1 MENITKVPE
10 QILQNPFIM
19 AFAKIFLIVYSVQ
32 FAPKLS
38 PQIQSFFDNVFV
50 KIAGIALIVWLM
62 NKDYQ
67 LAILVAIAFV
77 LSINL
82 INGRGVLENYTNE
95 YADYNQ
101 TPVNSGMTLLEPH
114 LDISPGCMNVTM
126 SDLLS
131 KFSNSQLAL
140 QNTVSGSYKRLNQML
155 TGDALSNLTIV
166 ARSIGL
172 PYDIQFTDENAPLIA
187 SMLLLDGYQISAS
200 CQNPHGDSQNDGFVL
215 NDQTTVKPIQENNLT
230 SIDEAFLGVN

>member
-1 MENITKVPE
+1 
-10 QILQNPFIM
+10 
-19 AFAKIFLIVYSVQ
+19 
-32 FAPKLS
+32 
-38 PQIQSFFDNVFV
+38 
-50 KIAGIALIVWLM
+50 M

-140 QNTVSGSYKRLNQML
+140 
-155 TGDALSNLTIV
+155 
-166 ARSIGL
+166 
-172 PYDIQFTDENAPLIA
+172 
-187 SMLLLDGYQISAS
+187 
-200 CQNPHGDSQNDGFVL
+200 
-215 NDQTTVKPIQENNLT
+215 
-230 SIDEAFLGVN
+230 